1 MMSPGAFEILV
12 RLAEPFREGVGE
24 SVVITTPIQNLGE
37 LLAELELKVPRF
49 SEIYDE
55 SYVFAVNGDLV
66 LWGVKATAV
75 KSGDE
80 VEIMLALSGG

>member
-1 MMSPGAFEILV
+1 MSPGSFEILV

-24 SVVITTPIQNLGE
+24 SLVIRTPIQNLGD
-37 LLAELELKVPRF
+37 LLGELEARVPRF
-49 SEIYDE
+49 AEAYDD